1 MELTAE
7 EKKLEEEAKKLQKE
21 EPEQAESSDD
31 EKEENKEE
39 GGDPEAKKKKK
50 KKKNKKKKK
59 AADEPTT
66 ANEPEK
72 GVDLDLE
79 KMKQEDVHPPTQ
91 TNEIFRCL
99 GAWTVPSKHKFPNN
113 QFQGYGPN

>member
-1 MELTAE
+1 M
-7 EKKLEEEAKKLQKE
+7 
-21 EPEQAESSDD
+21 ESSDD

-39 GGDPEAKKKKK
+39 GEDPEAKKKKK

-72 GVDLDLE
+72 GVDLE